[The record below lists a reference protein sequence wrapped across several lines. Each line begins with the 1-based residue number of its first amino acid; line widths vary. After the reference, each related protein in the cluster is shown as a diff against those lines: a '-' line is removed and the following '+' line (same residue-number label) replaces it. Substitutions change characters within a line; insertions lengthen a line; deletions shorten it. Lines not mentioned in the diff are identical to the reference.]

1 MIMRAIQIVALAAVL
16 LLSAVGAQAQNVL
29 KVGYTNIEFLLESW
43 QDAIKAR
50 EQLAVYKNQLETSLK
65 AKEDYY
71 NLKIQE
77 YMEWKQSS
85 LYAAAQDSGKV
96 KEIMKL
102 EKELSLALDEAQNQ
116 LVSKEDALLGP
127 LLDKMQDQIQLVS
140 KELGYAFVLN
150 KTNSDGVANIL
161 YAAPGLDI
169 TETVAAKLGIT
180 LPKQ

>member
-1 MIMRAIQIVALAAVL
+1 MNMRLIRTLGLSAL
-16 LLSAVGAQAQNVL
+16 LLCAGAFSHAQAVM

-50 EQLAVYKNQLETSLK
+50 EQLAAYKNQLEGSLK
-65 AKEDYY
+65 VKEDYY

-96 KEIMKL
+96 KEILKI
-102 EKELSLALDEAQNQ
+102 EKELTLALDDAQNL
-116 LVSKEDALLGP
+116 LVEKEDALLGP
-127 LLDKMQDQIQLVS
+127 LLDKMQAQIEAVS
-140 KELGYAFVLN
+140 KEQGYTYIIN

-169 TETVAAKLGIT
+169 TETVATKLGIT
-180 LPKQ
+180 LPKP